1 MANYYYVDIKS
12 EKMNQDIANEIFN
25 VISSKNR
32 IRRFSFSE
40 GYLSYNSRG
49 LTDITDILNKYNFN
63 DEEDEISIKDEF
75 ELVYGTIEKGI

>member
-25 VISSKNR
+25 EISSKNK
-32 IRRFSFSE
+32 IRRFNFSE

-75 ELVYGTIEKGI
+75 ELVYETIEKGI